1 MLTFLQLQEKRSSC
15 VQPLRMATWSFTHS
29 AGTLVAMVLDDG
41 HYITIT
47 QPDLPILYKFH
58 FHLKVKDE
66 SLLGNLDIPP
76 HKPKLPRG

>member
-1 MLTFLQLQEKRSSC
+1 MYTMYWAFFLGMLTFLQLQEKRSSC

-29 AGTLVAMVLDDG
+29 AVAMVLDG

-47 QPDLPILYKFH
+47 QPGLPILYKYH

-66 SLLGNLDIPP
+66 SLWFVWVI
-76 HKPKLPRG
+76 